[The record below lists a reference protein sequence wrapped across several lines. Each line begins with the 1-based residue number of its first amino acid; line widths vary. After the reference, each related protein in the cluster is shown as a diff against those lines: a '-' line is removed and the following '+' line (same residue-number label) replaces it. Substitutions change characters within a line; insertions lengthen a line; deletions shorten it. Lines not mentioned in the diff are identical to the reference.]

1 MNKVSLEEILAEVDV
16 LPSLPTIVDELV
28 RAMDKEDVSV
38 DELVDGIA
46 GDQALAARVLR
57 VANSPFYGVQHKV
70 SSIHDAVVV
79 LGFRA
84 IGSLVLAASVT
95 GYFSPPAGYGF
106 DLQGFWRHSIGAA
119 LAARALARKG
129 GLDAE
134 TGFTAGLLHDIGR
147 LMLVTRH
154 TLEYADV
161 MAECAGE
168 DCPVCDAERRILG
181 FDHAQ
186 VGEILARRWRLP
198 AEIVRAV
205 AQHHAPEPVRECSYA
220 DIAHVADVLAH
231 ALDLARTEQEMVPSL
246 DVGAWRRLR
255 LDGPTLTALLP
266 GIVREH
272 EHYSA
277 LLAAG

>member
-1 MNKVSLEEILAEVDV
+1 MSKVSLEEILAEVDV
-16 LPSLPTIVDELV
+16 LPSLPTIVDGLV
-28 RAMDKEDVSV
+28 RAMGKEDVSV

-46 GDQALAARVLR
+46 GDQALVARVLR
-57 VANSPFYGVQHKV
+57 VANSPFYGVQNKV
-70 SSIHDAVVV
+70 SSVHDAIVV

-84 IGSLVLAASVT
+84 VGSLVLAASVT

-106 DLQGFWRHSIGAA
+106 DLRGFWRHGIGAA
-119 LAARALARKG
+119 LAARALARKV

-154 TLEYADV
+154 TPVYAEV
-161 MAECAGE
+161 MAACAGE
-168 DCPVCDAERRILG
+168 DCPVCEAERRILG

-186 VGEILARRWRLP
+186 AGEILARRWRFP

-205 AQHHAPEPVRECSYA
+205 ALHHAPEPVRECTFA
-220 DIAHVADVLAH
+220 DIAHVADALAH
-231 ALDLARTEQEMVPSL
+231 ALDLARAEREMVPSL
-246 DVGAWRRLR
+246 DIGAWRRLR
-255 LDGPTLTALLP
+255 LDGPSLTALLP
-266 GIVREH
+266 EIEREH
-272 EHYSA
+272 EHYCA